1 MVTNVTSF
9 ARSGLADFVVQRAT
23 AVVLALYTVLLVIWF
38 ATHAD
43 PDYAAITGF
52 FGNPAMKA
60 FSTLALLSTIAHA
73 WIGMWTVGTD
83 YIRPHYFGGG
93 ATVFRLIYQAGCM
106 LALFV
111 YVLWG
116 SAVIWSI

>member
-9 ARSGLADFVVQRAT
+9 ARSGLADFVIQRVT
-23 AVVLALYTVLLVIWF
+23 AVVLALYTLCVVGWF
-38 ATHAD
+38 ATHSN
-43 PDYAAITGF
+43 PDYPTVTGF

-60 FSTLALLSTIAHA
+60 FSTLALFSTIAHA

-83 YIRPHYFGGG
+83 YIRPHYFGKN
-93 ATVFRLIYQAGCM
+93 AIVFRLTYQAGCVF
-106 LALFV
+106 ALFI

-116 SAVIWSI
+116 AAVIWRI